1 MKKIAFGFILLAL
14 YKLTN
19 SMIKTANLIIII
31 AYIVIIIILF
41 LWKCLIQRQCWCT
54 VSLNEWAD
62 LSRCSQS
69 RRSRAATA
77 CSLDWRT
84 SAAAPQTQ
92 GSVLGRAGTALADG
106 TDTQGGTAWPRSTGG
121 SPTPWSP
128 SALLCHQCLKHPAES
143 SVGKLVILYSSQ
155 D

>member
-1 MKKIAFGFILLAL
+1 MFGFILLAL

-19 SMIKTANLIIII
+19 FMIKTANLIIII
-31 AYIVIIIILF
+31 AYIIIIIILF

-54 VSLNEWAD
+54 VSWNEWAD

-77 CSLDWRT
+77 CSLDWRK

-92 GSVLGRAGTALADG
+92 GSALGRAGTAWADE

-128 SALLCHQCLKHPAES
+128 FALLCHQCLKHSAAS
-143 SVGKLVILYSSQ
+143 SVGKLVIFYSSQ